1 MLQKAHLASLSA
13 FANSAADMKTILR
26 EPVKNVLADF
36 ARYGGG
42 VPPLSA
48 KEKIFLFA
56 PMIFT

>member
-36 ARYGGG
+36 AR
-42 VPPLSA
+42 
-48 KEKIFLFA
+48 
-56 PMIFT
+56 